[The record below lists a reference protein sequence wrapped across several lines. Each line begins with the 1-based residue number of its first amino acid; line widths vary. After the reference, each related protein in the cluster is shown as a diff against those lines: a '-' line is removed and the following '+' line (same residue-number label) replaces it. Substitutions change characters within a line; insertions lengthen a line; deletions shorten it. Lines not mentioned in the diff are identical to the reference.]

1 MIGFIN
7 KFKEYKAMSPII
19 EKELLSK
26 IKVLHKRKGDFL
38 YRENQFPNSV
48 YLITKGCLRTFYHKN
63 GKEKNTMFIFE
74 NLIFGSTSSV
84 FLELPSIDNAQ
95 FLEDSTIEY
104 VYHPDLAALYNK
116 YTEMETYRR
125 KIAEEYC
132 IFLEEKIRLTENTA
146 TDKYR
151 IIVERF
157 PHILQRVSLQDIA
170 NLLNISQ
177 ETLSRIRA
185 NIRF

>member
-74 NLIFGSTSSV
+74 NLIFHGLNPCNNPQCFFTVPKKKSILVFESNSNNGKTIMRPNSSN
-84 FLELPSIDNAQ
+84 SNI
-95 FLEDSTIEY
+95 
-104 VYHPDLAALYNK
+104 K
-116 YTEMETYRR
+116 
-125 KIAEEYC
+125 KIK
-132 IFLEEKIRLTENTA
+132 F
-146 TDKYR
+146 
-151 IIVERF
+151 
-157 PHILQRVSLQDIA
+157 
-170 NLLNISQ
+170 
-177 ETLSRIRA
+177 
-185 NIRF
+185 